1 MDVISISA
9 KAILPLFA
17 YMALGYH
24 CKLQKLL
31 HKTTAKELNVLCF
44 KYFLSTYSAYTIYKA
59 DLKNDIDA
67 GPVLFVVISL
77 VSVFL
82 ISWFVVTRFEKD
94 SKTIPTIIQGI
105 YKANVAILGVPIGAS
120 LSGGKDMGTVSVIM
134 AAVVPV
140 NNFLS
145 AYIFERYTGKA
156 SSKLDLIKKILKNPL
171 ILGSLI
177 GLGLNIIKFPI
188 PTWIQ
193 TDIIAK
199 IGGLT
204 TPMSLIALGASF
216 EFAAVKKYAKKITWA
231 TLGKLVFM
239 PAVLIPTAILMGFRS
254 TNLLTI
260 MVFAC
265 APNAVNSYSTAVALG
280 GDADLA
286 NEIVVMS
293 SLFSLITMF
302 AWFCAVGFIVGF

>member
-1 MDVISISA
+1 
-9 KAILPLFA
+9 
-17 YMALGYH
+17 
-24 CKLQKLL
+24 
-31 HKTTAKELNVLCF
+31 
-44 KYFLSTYSAYTIYKA
+44 
-59 DLKNDIDA
+59 
-67 GPVLFVVISL
+67 
-77 VSVFL
+77 
-82 ISWFVVTRFEKD
+82 
-94 SKTIPTIIQGI
+94 
-105 YKANVAILGVPIGAS
+105 
-120 LSGGKDMGTVSVIM
+120 
-134 AAVVPV
+134 
-140 NNFLS
+140 
-145 AYIFERYTGKA
+145 
-156 SSKLDLIKKILKNPL
+156 
-171 ILGSLI
+171 
-177 GLGLNIIKFPI
+177 
-188 PTWIQ
+188 
-193 TDIIAK
+193 
-199 IGGLT
+199 
-204 TPMSLIALGASF
+204 MSLIALGASF